1 MTEGTEDLAARLA
14 ALEGSTG
21 KAKANKRPAPLA
33 AILGVVGIAAAGGLA
48 WAALQPSAET
58 PMATAA
64 PEEFQSSGPG
74 FGDLAPISAPEPSQA
89 PPTDTGPSESEL
101 ALMESLATL
110 RAELEELRA
119 RPAEAADSGA
129 EQAIADLTAQIATLQ
144 EASAEA
150 QRALERQLT
159 ERDRELDQLR
169 MDLELARLAPPEPT
183 SLGPSEEELRLA
195 ELERRRAAEAEARAE
210 RIASPMIAFSGMGAG
225 ADRENTLE
233 AARLN
238 ADEAFV
244 RSGAQPAQVT
254 RAEVIANPSNTVVQ
268 GTMIQAVTET
278 ALDST
283 LPGAIRAIV
292 SEDVHSFDGTR
303 ILIPRGAR
311 LIGRYRSDVALAQSR
326 VMVAWDRIILPD
338 NQTVQISAF
347 GGDELGRT
355 GTTGF
360 VDTRFAQRFDSAA
373 LISLIGAL
381 PAAAAGQIDSEAA
394 ADVASDVGTDL
405 RDSTQSVMQDYLAIR
420 PVIHVDQGTRITV
433 MVDRDLEIF

>member
-1 MTEGTEDLAARLA
+1 MSQDTEDLAARLA
-14 ALEGSTG
+14 ALEATG
-21 KAKANKRPAPLA
+21 EKKRSAARPSPLT
-33 AILGVVGIAAAGGLA
+33 AILGVAGIVAVGGLA
-48 WAALQPSAET
+48 WAALQPSPEA
-58 PMATAA
+58 PLPTAA
-64 PEEFQSSGPG
+64 PEEFQTTGSG
-74 FGDLAPISAPEPSQA
+74 FGDLAPMPVVDSAP
-89 PPTDTGPSESEL
+89 PPAETGPTASEL

-110 RAELEELRA
+110 RAELEDLRA
-119 RPAEAADSGA
+119 RPVDASDSGA
-129 EQAIADLTAQIATLQ
+129 EQAIADLTAQIAALQ
-144 EASAEA
+144 EASTEA

-169 MDLELARLAPPEPT
+169 MDLEVARLAPPAPT
-183 SLGPSEEELRLA
+183 DLGPNEEELRLA
-195 ELERRRAAEAEARAE
+195 ELERRRIAEAEARAE

-225 ADRENTLE
+225 TDRENRLE

-238 ADEAFV
+238 EDEAFV
-244 RSGAQPAQVT
+244 RAGARPAPVT
-254 RAEVIANPSNTVVQ
+254 RAEVIVNPGNTVVQ

-303 ILIPRGAR
+303 VLIPRGAR
-311 LIGRYRSDVALAQSR
+311 LVGRYRSDVALAQSR

-338 NQTVQISAF
+338 NQTVEISAF

-360 VDTRFAQRFDSAA
+360 VDTRFAQRFGSAA

-381 PAAAAGQIDSEAA
+381 PAAAAGQIEDEAA
-394 ADVASDVGTDL
+394 ADIASDVGTDL

-420 PVIHVDQGTRITV
+420 PVIHVDQGSRITV

>member
-21 KAKANKRPAPLA
+21 KAKASKRPAPLA

-48 WAALQPSAET
+48 WAALQPSAEA

-74 FGDLAPISAPEPSQA
+74 FGDLAPISAPQPSQA
-89 PPTDTGPSESEL
+89 PPADTGPSESEL

-110 RAELEELRA
+110 RAELEDLRA

-129 EQAIADLTAQIATLQ
+129 EQAIAELTAQIATLQ

-326 VMVAWDRIILPD
+326 
-338 NQTVQISAF
+338 
-347 GGDELGRT
+347 
-355 GTTGF
+355 
-360 VDTRFAQRFDSAA
+360 
-373 LISLIGAL
+373 
-381 PAAAAGQIDSEAA
+381 
-394 ADVASDVGTDL
+394 
-405 RDSTQSVMQDYLAIR
+405 
-420 PVIHVDQGTRITV
+420 
-433 MVDRDLEIF
+433 

>member
-21 KAKANKRPAPLA
+21 KAKASKRPAPLA

-48 WAALQPSAET
+48 WAALQPSAEA

-89 PPTDTGPSESEL
+89 PPADTGPSESEL

-110 RAELEELRA
+110 RAELEDLRA

-129 EQAIADLTAQIATLQ
+129 EQAIAELTAQIATLQ

-238 ADEAFV
+238 ADETFV

-360 VDTRFAQRFDSAA
+360 VDTRFAQRFGSAA